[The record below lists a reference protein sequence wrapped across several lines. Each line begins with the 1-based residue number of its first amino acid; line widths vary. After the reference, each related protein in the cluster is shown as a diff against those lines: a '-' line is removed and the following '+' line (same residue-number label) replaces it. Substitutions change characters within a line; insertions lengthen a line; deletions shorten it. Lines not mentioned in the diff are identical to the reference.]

1 LIDLGTRPVGH
12 DLPFAELDAD
22 HMDYL
27 VERLGIAELPVVLD
41 VFPRFDAAVDRHAA
55 LIRGRDGL
63 RANGLLSDDRVHPDL
78 ELWLRTLERP
88 VWYIAA
94 RLVPRP
100 YGTGSITRI
109 CRAASESGSVF
120 AVRRADHLTIR
131 ATVADPARDV
141 LDAVGG
147 GRPYDFEG
155 ISAPT
160 DTLAEALDASPTDA
174 GATADRLASLGI
186 DRSAAADIAS
196 ALATC
201 TAHTEITCTTT
212 HFGTSAI
219 DPHPVAVFDTPRGRL
234 VATTSTAADGRR
246 WTSFAPGSDARI
258 RSALSEMAQRAEQ
271 ATVS

>member
-1 LIDLGTRPVGH
+1 MIDLGTRPVGH
-12 DLPFAELDAD
+12 GLPFVELDD
-22 HMDYL
+22 DCMDYL

-41 VFPRFDAAVDRHAA
+41 VFPRFDAAADRQAA
-55 LIRGRDGL
+55 LVRGRAGL
-63 RANGLLSDDRVHPDL
+63 VEHGAVSDDHVHPDL
-78 ELWLRTLERP
+78 EAWLRTLERP
-88 VWYIAA
+88 TWYIAA

-100 YGTGSITRI
+100 YGTGSITRV
-109 CRAASESGSVF
+109 CRAASESGSVI
-120 AVRRADHLTIR
+120 AVRRSGLLTIR

-141 LDAVGG
+141 LDAVGSE
-147 GRPYDFEG
+147 PALDFVG
-155 ISAPT
+155 VSAPT

-201 TAHTEITCTTT
+201 TAHIEITCTTT
-212 HFGTSAI
+212 NFGTSAT
-219 DPHPVAVFDTPRGRL
+219 DPLPIAVFDTPRGRL

-258 RSALSEMAQRAEQ
+258 RSALTDMAQRAE
-271 ATVS
+271 ASGVS